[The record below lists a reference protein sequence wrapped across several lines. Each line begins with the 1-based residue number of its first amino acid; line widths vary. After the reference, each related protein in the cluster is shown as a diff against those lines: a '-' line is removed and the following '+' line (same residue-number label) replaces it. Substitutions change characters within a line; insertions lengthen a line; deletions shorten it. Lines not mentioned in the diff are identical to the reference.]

1 MNLITSLQ
9 SGISDALKNVF
20 QVELDAAQIKIERTI
35 QDYTGDYTFVVFPY
49 VKQCRKSPE
58 ITATMLGEY
67 LLQNN
72 KIAAFNVVK
81 GFLNIVLDEKI
92 LLDFFKSAS
101 NEASYFKNEDGE
113 GKNVVVEYSSPNTNK
128 PLHLGHV
135 RNNLLGYSVSE
146 ILKANGYNVTR
157 ANLINDR
164 GIHICKSMLAW
175 QQSGLN
181 ETPESTGMKGDHLV
195 GKYYVAF
202 DKKYKTEVAELV
214 SQGISQEEAE
224 KLAPSLVRAQEMLRQ
239 WEAGDAETMKLWKT
253 MNGWVYKGFDV
264 SYKRLGVDFDKF
276 YYESDTY
283 LLGKKTVQEG
293 LDKNVFYKKEDGS
306 VWIDL
311 TDEGLD
317 NKLLLRSDGTS
328 VYITQDIGTAQ
339 LKYDDFNYDI
349 SLYVVGNEQ
358 DYHFKVLQGILKK
371 LGKPYAK
378 GIIHVSYGMVDL
390 PGGKMKSREGTV
402 VDADD
407 LMEEMHDEA
416 RKIILER
423 GKTEGMSADQ
433 IEELCEEVGMAALKY
448 YLLRVDPQKRLLF
461 NPSESI
467 DFEGNTGP
475 YIQYT
480 NARINSV
487 IEKAGDTPD
496 SKTYVGLLEPERELI
511 LALHNYKITLAKAAE
526 MHNPSE
532 IANYLYDIAK
542 LYNRFYYECPIA
554 KEDTPA
560 ETKSFRVA
568 LSKLTGKTITEC
580 LRLLGIKAP
589 RKM

>member
-1 MNLITSLQ
+1 MNLIQTLQ
-9 SGISDALKNVF
+9 KHLQQAFQEVF
-20 QVELDAAQIKIERTI
+20 QGEVDASVIKLERTL
-35 QDYTGDYTFVVFPY
+35 QDFSGDYTLVVFPY
-49 VKQCRKSPE
+49 VKQTRKSPE
-58 ITATMLGEY
+58 QTATLLGEY
-67 LLQNN
+67 LLSHRL
-72 KIAAFNVVK
+72 IARFNVVK
-81 GFLNIVLDEKI
+81 GFLNMELTETDLFAFFVDASKDES
-92 LLDFFKSAS
+92 FFKTTI
-101 NEASYFKNEDGE
+101 GT
-113 GKNVVVEYSSPNTNK
+113 GKSVVVEYSSPNTNK
-128 PLHLGHV
+128 PLHLGHI

-146 ILKANGYNVTR
+146 ILKVNGYNVTK

-175 QQSGLN
+175 QQAGLN

-202 DKKYKTEVAELV
+202 DKNYKAEISTLVA
-214 SQGISQEEAE
+214 SGMAQEEAE
-224 KLAPSLVRAQEMLRQ
+224 KQAPSILAAQQMLRK
-239 WEAGDAETMKLWKT
+239 WEAGDADTMALWKT
-253 MNGWVYKGFDV
+253 MNGWVYAGFEV

-283 LLGKKTVQEG
+283 LLGKSTVKEG
-293 LDKNVFYKKEDGS
+293 LDKKVFYQKEDGS

-317 NKLLLRSDGTS
+317 QKLLLRSDGTS

-339 LKYDDFNYDI
+339 LKYDDFHYDI

-371 LGKPYAK
+371 LDKPYAA
-378 GIIHVSYGMVDL
+378 GIKHVSYGMVDL
-390 PGGKMKSREGTV
+390 PSGKMKSREGTV

-416 RKIILER
+416 R
-423 GKTEGMSADQ
+423 
-433 IEELCEEVGMAALKY
+433 
-448 YLLRVDPQKRLLF
+448 
-461 NPSESI
+461 I

-487 IEKAGDTPD
+487 LEKAGVSANVINYT
-496 SKTYVGLLEPERELI
+496 GLLGPERELI
-511 LALHNYKITLAKAAE
+511 LALHHYQVTLGKAAE
-526 MHNPSE
+526 MHNPAE
-532 IANYLYDIAK
+532 IANYVYDIAK
-542 LYNRFYYECPIA
+542 RYNRFYYECPIA
-554 KEDTPA
+554 KEDVAPEA
-560 ETKSFRVA
+560 RSFRVA
-568 LSKLTGKTITEC
+568 LSILTGNTITEC

>member
-1 MNLITSLQ
+1 MNLIHTLQ
-9 SGISDALKNVF
+9 KHLQRAFQEVF
-20 QVELDAAQIKIERTI
+20 QLELEASSIKLERTL
-35 QDYTGDYTFVVFPY
+35 QDFSGDYTLVVFPY
-49 VKQCRKSPE
+49 VKQSRKSPE
-58 ITATMLGEY
+58 QTATLLGEY
-67 LLQNN
+67 LLSHQL
-72 KIAAFNVVK
+72 IAGFNVVK
-81 GFLNIVLDEKI
+81 GFLNIELSETEI
-92 LLDFFKSAS
+92 LEFFTQAKQDTSF
-101 NEASYFKNEDGE
+101 YKTTIGQ

-128 PLHLGHV
+128 PLHLGHI

-146 ILKANGYNVTR
+146 ILKANGYHVTK

-175 QQSGLN
+175 QQAGLN

-202 DKKYKTEVAELV
+202 DKTYKAEIETLVA
-214 SQGISQEEAE
+214 GGMTKEEAE
-224 KLAPSLVRAQEMLRQ
+224 KQAPSMLAAQQMLRQ
-239 WEAGDAETMKLWKT
+239 WEAGDEATISLWKT
-253 MNGWVYKGFDV
+253 MNGWVYAGFDV

-283 LLGKKTVQEG
+283 LLGKSTVKEG
-293 LDKNVFYKKEDGS
+293 LDKKVFYQKEDGS

-339 LKYDDFNYDI
+339 LKYDDFHYDI

-371 LGKPYAK
+371 LAKPYAA
-378 GIIHVSYGMVDL
+378 GIKHVSYGMVDL
-390 PGGKMKSREGTV
+390 PSGKMKSREGTV

-423 GKTEGMSADQ
+423 GKTDGMNEQQ
-433 IEELCEEVGMAALKY
+433 IEELCEEVGMSALKY
-448 YLLRVDPQKRLLF
+448 YLLRVDPLKRLLF
-461 NPSESI
+461 NPAESI

-487 IEKAGDTPD
+487 LEKAGV
-496 SKTYVGLLEPERELI
+496 SANASNYAGLLGPERELI
-511 LALHNYKITLAKAAE
+511 LALHNYQTVLGKAAE
-526 MHNPSE
+526 MHNPAE
-532 IANYLYDIAK
+532 IANYVYDIAK
-542 LYNRFYYECPIA
+542 RYNRFYYECPIA
-554 KEDTPA
+554 KEDVAPEA
-560 ETKSFRVA
+560 RSFRVA
-568 LSKLTGKTITEC
+568 LSIITGNTITEC

>member
-1 MNLITSLQ
+1 MNLIHTLQ
-9 SGISDALKNVF
+9 KHLQRAFQEVF
-20 QVELDAAQIKIERTI
+20 QLELDASSIKLERTL
-35 QDYTGDYTFVVFPY
+35 QDFSGNYTLVVFPY
-49 VKQCRKSPE
+49 VKQSRKSPE
-58 ITATMLGEY
+58 QTATLLGEY
-67 LLQNN
+67 LLSHQL
-72 KIAAFNVVK
+72 IAGFNVVK
-81 GFLNIVLDEKI
+81 GFLNIELSENEI
-92 LLDFFKSAS
+92 LDFFTNATQDAS
-101 NEASYFKNEDGE
+101 FFKTIIGH

-128 PLHLGHV
+128 PLHLGHI

-146 ILKANGYNVTR
+146 ILKANGYHVTK

-175 QQSGLN
+175 QQAGLN

-202 DKKYKTEVAELV
+202 DKTYKAEIETLVA
-214 SQGISQEEAE
+214 GGMTKEEAE
-224 KLAPSLVRAQEMLRQ
+224 KQAPSMLAAQQMLRQ
-239 WEAGDAETMKLWKT
+239 WEAGDADTIALWKI
-253 MNGWVYKGFDV
+253 MNGWVYAGFDV

-283 LLGKKTVQEG
+283 LLGKSTVKEG
-293 LDKNVFYKKEDGS
+293 LDKKVFYQKEDGS

-339 LKYDDFNYDI
+339 LKYDDFHYDI

-371 LGKPYAK
+371 LEKPYAA
-378 GIIHVSYGMVDL
+378 GIKHVSYGMVDL
-390 PGGKMKSREGTV
+390 PSGKMKSREGTV

-423 GKTEGMSADQ
+423 GKTDGMNEQQ
-433 IEELCEEVGMAALKY
+433 IEDLCEEVGMSALKY
-448 YLLRVDPQKRLLF
+448 YLLRVDPLKRLLF
-461 NPSESI
+461 NPAESI

-487 IEKAGDTPD
+487 LEKAGASANT
-496 SKTYVGLLEPERELI
+496 SNYTGLLGPERELI
-511 LALHNYKITLAKAAE
+511 LALHNYHIILGKAAE
-526 MHNPSE
+526 MHNPAE
-532 IANYLYDIAK
+532 IANYVYDIAK
-542 LYNRFYYECPIA
+542 RYNRFYYECPIA
-554 KEDTPA
+554 KEDVAPEA
-560 ETKSFRVA
+560 RSFRVA
-568 LSKLTGKTITEC
+568 LSILTGKTITEC